1 MRCNLVDPRI
11 LTDQHLIAE
20 RRELRMIPPL
30 LSQQFRMLNSTQNVK
45 VNITTKIPKQ
55 FVLGQGHMLFWLDKF
70 KFLENR
76 FNELTR
82 EMKIRGFN
90 PDYNLQLDTTLAKTL
105 DLYLS
110 WIPTQQDILL
120 SKTRIVKRILQKPTW
135 YRFHS
140 LPISAAWIEQNYFP
154 DRVVTSL

>member
-30 LSQQFRMLNSTQNVK
+30 LKQQCRIFGLTSTLKSNISKKIPQQFT
-45 VNITTKIPKQ
+45 
-55 FVLGQGHMLFWLDKF
+55 LGTGHMLFWLDKF
-70 KFLENR
+70 KFLESR
-76 FNELTR
+76 FTELTS
-82 EMKIRGFN
+82 EMKVRGFN
-90 PDYNLQLDTTLAKTL
+90 PDYNLQLDTSLAKTL
-105 DLYLS
+105 DLYYS

-120 SKTRIVKRILQKPTW
+120 SKNRLVERILQKPTW

-140 LPISAAWIEQNYFP
+140 LPISLAWLEQHYFP
-154 DRVVTSL
+154 ERVVTSL